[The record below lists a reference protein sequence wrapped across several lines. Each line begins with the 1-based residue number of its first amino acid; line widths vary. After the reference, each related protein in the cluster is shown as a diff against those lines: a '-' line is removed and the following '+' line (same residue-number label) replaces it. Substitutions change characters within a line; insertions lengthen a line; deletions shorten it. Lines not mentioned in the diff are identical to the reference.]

1 MVKNVA
7 KTKNT
12 PLGKGKLKKP
22 LEKGKAMA
30 NQKASPLEKGD
41 LNKKPLAKGK
51 AKALAKGKAS
61 PLGKGKGVK
70 KDKNE
75 LNKDIRL

>member
-1 MVKNVA
+1 MVKNM
-7 KTKNT
+7 
-12 PLGKGKLKKP
+12 PLGKGKLKKKP

-30 NQKASPLEKGD
+30 NQKTSPLEKGD

-61 PLGKGKGVK
+61 PFGKGKGGS

>member
-1 MVKNVA
+1 MVKN
-7 KTKNT
+7 K
-12 PLGKGKLKKP
+12 PLGKGQLKKKS

-30 NQKASPLEKGD
+30 NQKTSPLEKGD
-41 LNKKPLAKGK
+41 LNKKPW
-51 AKALAKGKAS
+51 AKGKAS
-61 PLGKGKGVK
+61 SFGKGKRVS

>member
-1 MVKNVA
+1 
-7 KTKNT
+7 
-12 PLGKGKLKKP
+12 
-22 LEKGKAMA
+22 MA
-30 NQKASPLEKGD
+30 NQKTAPLEKGD

-61 PLGKGKGVK
+61 PFGKGKGGS

-75 LNKDIRL
+75 LNKGIRL

>member
-1 MVKNVA
+1 MK
-7 KTKNT
+7 
-12 PLGKGKLKKP
+12 KKP

-30 NQKASPLEKGD
+30 NQKTSPLEKGD

-61 PLGKGKGVK
+61 PYGWKICKFT
-70 KDKNE
+70 
-75 LNKDIRL
+75 

>member
-1 MVKNVA
+1 ME
-7 KTKNT
+7 KTQNK
-12 PLGKGKLKKP
+12 PLGKGKLKKTP

-75 LNKDIRL
+75 LNKVIRL